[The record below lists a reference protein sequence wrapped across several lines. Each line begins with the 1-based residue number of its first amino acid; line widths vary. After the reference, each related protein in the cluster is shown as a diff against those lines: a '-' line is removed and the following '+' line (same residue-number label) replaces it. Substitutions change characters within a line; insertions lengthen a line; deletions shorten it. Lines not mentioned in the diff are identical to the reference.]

1 MIQMKRSAYTN
12 YIPLLLLVFMVV
24 PPSLFAQTSNEISTN
39 ELRDLGEGKRV
50 PAFQAIET
58 EGTPYLLDEF
68 QKGSVLLRNGRTT
81 ETLTMNFNIHQN
93 RVEYLD
99 GDIVYAVNSDM
110 IRGFTINDT
119 DVQYKFGKGYSA
131 RGLNPDE
138 LVRILADGKATVL
151 VKHEV
156 GFQRNVATYGT
167 ATQKDAYVSRDI
179 LYIIKDGDIERIRR
193 IRERSILRSFGTYQ
207 KEMQN
212 FAEENNLD
220 LTSLEDIKT
229 LFEYYNNL

>member
-1 MIQMKRSAYTN
+1 M
-12 YIPLLLLVFMVV
+12 
-24 PPSLFAQTSNEISTN
+24 FAQTTHEISTN
-39 ELRDLGEGKRV
+39 ELRDLAEGKRV
-50 PAFQAIET
+50 PEFRAIET
-58 EGTPYLLDEF
+58 DGTPYLLDEF

-93 RVEYLD
+93 RVEYID
-99 GDIVYAVNSDM
+99 GDNIYAVDSDM

-119 DVQYKFGKGYSA
+119 DVQYKFGKGYTA
-131 RGLNPDE
+131 RGLNPDD
-138 LVRILADGKATVL
+138 LVRILSDGKATVL

-179 LYIIKDGDIERIRR
+179 LYIIKEGDIERIRR
-193 IRERSILRSFGTYQ
+193 IRERSILRSFDTYQ

-220 LTSLEDIKT
+220 LSSLEDIKT